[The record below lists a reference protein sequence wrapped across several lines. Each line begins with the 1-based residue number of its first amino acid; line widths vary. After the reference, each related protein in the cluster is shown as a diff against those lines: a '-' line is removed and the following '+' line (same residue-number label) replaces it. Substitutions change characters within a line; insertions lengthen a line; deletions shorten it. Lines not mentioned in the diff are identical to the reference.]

1 MGKCFFLMLLKYVF
15 CYTCGS
21 SPNIFVYEMQLGPTL
36 LFFDFFHYLRF
47 DIHQR
52 IYKLQFVCAI
62 FSCLVLPKIEMQ
74 SWMTM
79 LRNTTSNNVIV
90 HLKKNNNFVSTL
102 NEIIL

>member
-1 MGKCFFLMLLKYVF
+1 MFLKNMFFKYVL

-21 SPNIFVYEMQLGPTL
+21 SPNIFVYEMQLGPRL
-36 LFFDFFHYLRF
+36 LFCAFFDYLRV
-47 DIHQR
+47 DIHQS
-52 IYKLQFVCAI
+52 IHKLQFVCAI

-90 HLKKNNNFVSTL
+90 HLKKT
-102 NEIIL
+102 IISCLH